1 MAEEPNVDE
10 AYALSSKD
18 DVKALYRGWAHGYDT
33 AFHAGQ
39 GYQLPR
45 EVTNAFLAGQ
55 GGGPVLDVGAG
66 TGLVGAC
73 LQAAGVAPIDAVD
86 LSADMLGVADMKGHY
101 RDLVVADVTVPL
113 NLPGAPYAGIVSAG
127 TFTFGHVGP
136 AAIQHLLDV
145 AAVDA
150 VFALS
155 VNAAHFE
162 ADGFGKALDGLGD
175 KIKDLNFRDVRIYD
189 DRADAAHRNDMA
201 RLVLFR
207 KA

>member
-1 MAEEPNVDE
+1 MAEEPNVDD

-55 GGGPVLDVGAG
+55 GIGPVLDVGAG

-73 LQAAGVAPIDAVD
+73 LHTAGIDPIDGVD

-101 RDLVVADVTVPL
+101 RHLVAGDVTIPL
-113 NLPGAPYAGIVSAG
+113 DLPVAPYAGIVSAG

-136 AAIQHLLDV
+136 VAIRHLLDV
-145 AAVDA
+145 AAKDA
-150 VFALS
+150 VFSLS
-155 VNAAHFE
+155 VNAAHF
-162 ADGFGKALDGLGD
+162 ATDGFGDALEALGD
-175 KIKDLNFRDVRIYD
+175 EIKDLNFRDVRIYD
-189 DRADAAHRNDMA
+189 DRADAGHRNDMA